1 MNPQPVLRR
10 QVFGRQRRPKA
21 LAHRSAVLFPHLP
34 QHLLSKL
41 LVVGAIRASPR
52 VAMLQPRSSFLPI
65 PLPQPLGLPV
75 AHPQQSTGIHDPQL
89 LAAHS
94 SQHFHSS
101 QLPLAHLR
109 SPQSDLLSEV
119 LLRGHFYRGQKGTL
133 SPRDNRALIQYWFP
147 AFFAVTCSLRFLRG
161 SHHQSSMPEL
171 RIVIPLAASSASSC
185 ATADETSPSPGT
197 TTAHSR
203 FSRNSRVLMLHC
215 CNVVGVFCPI
225 CISDQCRAS
234 ANAVSRSGDGPW
246 T

>member
-1 MNPQPVLRR
+1 MNLQPVLRR

-21 LAHRSAVLFPHLP
+21 LAYRSAVLFPHLP

-147 AFFAVTCSLRFLRG
+147 AFFCSD
-161 SHHQSSMPEL
+161 M
-171 RIVIPLAASSASSC
+171 LAAIFTRLSSPIVDAGI
-185 ATADETSPSPGT
+185 ADCDSP
-197 TTAHSR
+197 R
-203 FSRNSRVLMLHC
+203 RK
-215 CNVVGVFCPI
+215 FCE
-225 CISDQCRAS
+225 QLRYG
-234 ANAVSRSGDGPW
+234 R
-246 T
+246 

>member
-1 MNPQPVLRR
+1 MNLQPVLRR

-133 SPRDNRALIQYWFP
+133 SPRDNIHA
-147 AFFAVTCSLRFLRG
+147 AFIVLSLNVHICSLNFVATFP
-161 SHHQSSMPEL
+161 SSIC
-171 RIVIPLAASSASSC
+171 R
-185 ATADETSPSPGT
+185 ETF
-197 TTAHSR
+197 A
-203 FSRNSRVLMLHC
+203 
-215 CNVVGVFCPI
+215 
-225 CISDQCRAS
+225 
-234 ANAVSRSGDGPW
+234 AVSIICDR
-246 T
+246 

>member
-1 MNPQPVLRR
+1 MNLQPVLRR
-10 QVFGRQRRPKA
+10 RAFLPRRRRKA
-21 LAHRSAVLFPHLP
+21 LPSRSAVLSPPLP

-41 LVVGAIRASPR
+41 LVVGAFRASPR
-52 VAMLQPRSSFLPI
+52 VAMLHPRSSFLPI

-133 SPRDNRALIQYWFP
+133 SPRDN
-147 AFFAVTCSLRFLRG
+147 TRG
-161 SHHQSSMPEL
+161 SH
-171 RIVIPLAASSASSC
+171 
-185 ATADETSPSPGT
+185 ADEPHAGGAISGKPSGHEP
-197 TTAHSR
+197 
-203 FSRNSRVLMLHC
+203 
-215 CNVVGVFCPI
+215 CPEFLTG
-225 CISDQCRAS
+225 
-234 ANAVSRSGDGPW
+234 AVRSGQRMGKRAIGETPIA
-246 T
+246 